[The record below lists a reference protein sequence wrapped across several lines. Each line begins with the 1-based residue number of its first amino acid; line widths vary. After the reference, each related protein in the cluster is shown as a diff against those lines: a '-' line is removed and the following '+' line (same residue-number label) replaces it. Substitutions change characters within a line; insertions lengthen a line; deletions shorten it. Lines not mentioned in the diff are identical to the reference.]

1 MIDPTAGDALVGQR
15 EEELARLEEAFDL
28 AAEGSA
34 ALVLDGEPGIGK
46 TALWRAGISRAG
58 ARGFR
63 VLAARP
69 AEAERELSF
78 AGLADLLSGVV
89 DELDALAPPQRRALR
104 VALLL
109 EDSGSTEVDGLTVA
123 VALLGLVRLLAAE
136 RPGLVAVDDTQ
147 WLDRPSQLALEYAAR
162 RFDSARVCVLAA
174 HRVAEPRRLALDDAV
189 HLHVGPV
196 TLAATHELL
205 RIRLG
210 KTFARPT
217 LVRVHETAGGNPF
230 FALEL
235 ARALDGPGP
244 ASNEPFPVPGTL
256 RELVAGR
263 LERLPTRTRETL
275 LVIAALAH
283 PTVPALQAALG
294 DDGRVEGDL
303 QPAIEAE
310 VLDRDGDRLRFA
322 HPLLASVRYAEA
334 SAAERQAVHRRL
346 TEVVRDSEE
355 RARHLAASVDAPDE
369 TVAAALEAAALEARA
384 RGAPAA
390 AGDLAEAAARLT
402 PPESEGEARRRRLCA
417 ADYHFT
423 AGSTEHAR
431 ELLEASLAESAAGP
445 EWARVAMQLASQLER
460 GQDVTRARALLA
472 EALREAEGDPRL
484 QAEIHFAASR
494 AHFNESAEE
503 SRRHAH
509 FAVDFAERVEDPEL
523 LARSLAAASM
533 SDFQRGEGIDHI
545 AMVRAVGLE
554 EQIPH
559 LLLGQRPTT
568 SYAWMLKWSGDIDRA
583 RPMYERLRLLGRRQ
597 GDTEVAEILF
607 YSTFHELISENWEQA
622 ARFAEEAVTIM
633 RQSARPV
640 DEAMSLLAT
649 AAVAAHAGDVA
660 AAEIAVATAAPLEV
674 DPSFRALMIGWV
686 AGRSELPAGRR
697 AEAALE
703 LLRPATESQFVA
715 GFDEPGLHLSIDL
728 HIEAAVEVAA
738 FDEARR
744 LLDWIEPHAK
754 RLDRAWAL
762 ALAARGRAL
771 LAAAEGDE
779 TAASSAFALAY
790 EQHAR
795 RPQQFPTFG
804 LARTLLA
811 HGTTLRRQRQKRA
824 AHQRLE
830 LARENFERLDAK
842 LWAERARSELARI
855 GGRALATGNRLSE
868 TEQQIADLVCA
879 GHSNKQVAAALS
891 LSPKTVEWNLSKV
904 YAKLGVRSR
913 AELAA
918 ARR

>member
-1 MIDPTAGDALVGQR
+1 MIDPTTGDALVGR

-63 VLAARP
+63 VLVARP

-89 DELDALAPPQRRALR
+89 DELDALPPPQRRALR

-109 EDSGSTEVDGLTVA
+109 EDSGPTEVDGLTVA
-123 VALLGLVRLLAAE
+123 VALLGLLRLLATE
-136 RPGLVAVDDTQ
+136 RPILVAVDDTQ

-244 ASNEPFPVPGTL
+244 ASNEPLPVPGTL

-263 LERLPTRTRETL
+263 LERLPAQTQETL

-294 DDGRVEGDL
+294 DEGRVEDDL
-303 QPAIEAE
+303 QRAIEAE

-472 EALREAEGDPRL
+472 EASREAEGDPRL

-503 SRRHAH
+503 SARHAH
-509 FAVDFAERVEDPEL
+509 LAVDFAERMGDPEF
-523 LARSLAAASM
+523 LAHSLAAASM
-533 SDFQRGEGIDHI
+533 SDFQRGEGIDHA
-545 AMVRAVGLE
+545 AMLRAVALE

-660 AAEIAVATAAPLEV
+660 AAEIAIATAAPLEV

-686 AGRSELPAGRR
+686 AGLIEVPAGR

-738 FDEARR
+738 FDEARG

-811 HGTTLRRQRQKRA
+811 HGTTLRRHRQKRA

-830 LARENFERLDAK
+830 LALETFERLDAK

-855 GGRALATGNRLSE
+855 GGRALATGNRLTE

-879 GHSNKQVAAALS
+879 GHSNKEVATALS

>member
-1 MIDPTAGDALVGQR
+1 MLSVPGSTPSSCMKRAHMRAPTT
-15 EEELARLEEAFDL
+15 E
-28 AAEGSA
+28 A
-34 ALVLDGEPGIGK
+34 AL
-46 TALWRAGISRAG
+46 
-58 ARGFR
+58 FR
-63 VLAARP
+63 VIVESINPNAAI
-69 AEAERELSF
+69 AANGSVSISEASKKE
-78 AGLADLLSGVV
+78 
-89 DELDALAPPQRRALR
+89 
-104 VALLL
+104 
-109 EDSGSTEVDGLTVA
+109 
-123 VALLGLVRLLAAE
+123 
-136 RPGLVAVDDTQ
+136 
-147 WLDRPSQLALEYAAR
+147 
-162 RFDSARVCVLAA
+162 
-174 HRVAEPRRLALDDAV
+174 
-189 HLHVGPV
+189 
-196 TLAATHELL
+196 
-205 RIRLG
+205 
-210 KTFARPT
+210 
-217 LVRVHETAGGNPF
+217 
-230 FALEL
+230 
-235 ARALDGPGP
+235 
-244 ASNEPFPVPGTL
+244 NEP
-256 RELVAGR
+256 
-263 LERLPTRTRETL
+263 
-275 LVIAALAH
+275 
-283 PTVPALQAALG
+283 
-294 DDGRVEGDL
+294 
-303 QPAIEAE
+303 
-310 VLDRDGDRLRFA
+310 
-322 HPLLASVRYAEA
+322 
-334 SAAERQAVHRRL
+334 
-346 TEVVRDSEE
+346 
-355 RARHLAASVDAPDE
+355 
-369 TVAAALEAAALEARA
+369 AALEAAALEARA

-390 AGDLAEAAARLT
+390 AGDLAETAARLT
-402 PPESEGEARRRRLCA
+402 PPESEGEALRRRLCA

-460 GQDVTRARALLA
+460 GQDVTRARDLLA
-472 EALREAEGDPRL
+472 EALRAAEGDPRL

-503 SRRHAH
+503 SGRHAH
-509 FAVDFAERVEDPEL
+509 FAVDFAERVGDAEL

-533 SDFQRGEGIDHI
+533 SDFQRGEGIDHV

-686 AGRSELPAGRR
+686 AGLIEVPAGR

-830 LARENFERLDAK
+830 LALENFERLDAK

-879 GHSNKQVAAALS
+879 GHSNKEVAAALS

>member
-1 MIDPTAGDALVGQR
+1 MIEPATGDALIGR
-15 EEELARLEEAFDL
+15 EEELARLEQAFEL
-28 AAEGSA
+28 AARGSA

-46 TALWRAGISRAG
+46 TALWRAGVSRAG
-58 ARGFR
+58 AWGFR

-89 DELDALAPPQRRALR
+89 DELDALPPPQRRALR

-109 EDSGSTEVDGLTVA
+109 EDSGSSEVDGHTVA

-136 RPGLVAVDDTQ
+136 RPVLVAVDDTQ

-162 RFDSARVCVLAA
+162 RFDSARICVLAA
-174 HRVAEPRRLALDDAV
+174 HRVTEPGGLALDEAV

-210 KTFARPT
+210 KTFSRPT
-217 LVRVHETAGGNPF
+217 LVRLHETAGGNPF

-235 ARALDGPGP
+235 ARALDGPEP

-263 LERLPTRTRETL
+263 LERLPARTRETL

-283 PTVPALQAALG
+283 PTVPALQAAL
-294 DDGRVEGDL
+294 DDDRRVESDL
-303 QPAIEAE
+303 QRAIEAE
-310 VLDRDGDRLRFA
+310 VLDRNGDRVRFA

-402 PPESEGEARRRRLCA
+402 PPESEGEARRRRLRA

-431 ELLEASLAESAAGP
+431 ELLEASLAESAAGSD
-445 EWARVAMQLASQLER
+445 WARVAMQLASQLDR
-460 GQDVTRARALLA
+460 GQDMKRARSLLA
-472 EALREAEGDPRL
+472 DALSAAEGDPHL
-484 QAEIHFAASR
+484 QAEIHSAAAR

-503 SRRHAH
+503 SARHAH
-509 FAVDFAERVEDPEL
+509 LAVDFAERIADPEF
-523 LARSLAAASM
+523 LAHLLAAASM
-533 SDFQRGEGIDHI
+533 CDFQRGEGIDHA
-545 AMVRAVGLE
+545 AMLRAVALE

-559 LLLGQRPTT
+559 VLLGQRPTT

-640 DEAMSLLAT
+640 DEAMSLLAR

-674 DPSFRALMIGWV
+674 DPSFRALMVGW
-686 AGRSELPAGRR
+686 ASGLIELPQGR

-703 LLRPATESQFVA
+703 LLRPGTESQFAA

-728 HIEAAVEVAA
+728 HIEAAVEVGA
-738 FDEARR
+738 FDEARG
-744 LLDWIEPHAK
+744 LLDWLEPHAE

-771 LAAAEGDE
+771 LAAAEGNE
-779 TAASSAFALAY
+779 AGASSAFALAY

-824 AHQRLE
+824 AHQRLG
-830 LARENFERLDAK
+830 LALENFERLDAK
-842 LWAERARSELARI
+842 LWAEKARSELARI
-855 GGRALATGNRLSE
+855 GGRALAAGNQLSE
-868 TEQQIADLVCA
+868 TEQRIADLVCA
-879 GHSNKQVAAALS
+879 GHSNKEVAAALS

-918 ARR
+918 RR